1 MPPVALTLSIPY
13 PVYVALVSIASADPD
28 ATVESL
34 ARFALSD
41 FVNTYLGFPANG
53 SSGNEK
59 TPGLSP
65 RVVESAPE
73 KCP

>member
-1 MPPVALTLSIPY
+1 MHPLPPVALTLSIPY

-41 FVNTYLGFPANG
+41 FVNTYTG
-53 SSGNEK
+53 SINNEK
-59 TPGLSP
+59 SP
-65 RVVESAPE
+65 TVE
-73 KCP
+73 